1 METYGKR
8 SKTPTRQDATRSAAQ
23 SVDALRPSDKV
34 KLALQRNGAHS
45 THSKG
50 EISQWEKDE
59 IHKLTKF
66 YNNLST
72 LSKFYNNLSTLYR
85 KSINDIK
92 HIELTA
98 HSAYGAALGPD
109 NRDSSRHSACT

>member
-8 SKTPTRQDATRSAAQ
+8 GKTPTRQDATRSAAQ
-23 SVDALRPSDKV
+23 SVDALRPYDKV

-59 IHKLTKF
+59 IHKLTK
-66 YNNLST
+66 L
-72 LSKFYNNLSTLYR
+72 YNNLSTLYR

-98 HSAYGAALGPD
+98 HSAYGAAHGTD
-109 NRDSSRHSACT
+109 NRDSSRHSACA

>member
-1 METYGKR
+1 MQTYGKR
-8 SKTPTRQDATRSAAQ
+8 GKTPTRLDATRSAAQ
-23 SVDALRPSDKV
+23 SLDTLRPSDKV

-50 EISQWEKDE
+50 EISQKKDE
-59 IHKLTKF
+59 MHKLP
-66 YNNLST
+66 
-72 LSKFYNNLSTLYR
+72 KFYNNLSTLYR

-98 HSAYGAALGPD
+98 HSAYGAAHGTD
-109 NRDSSRHSACT
+109 NRDSSRHSACA